1 MHHVPLIQISQSE
14 FCFRFIRLIKSRTK
28 LKYAV
33 ISKYIF
39 DRAGVFL
46 LDSNLKLIIANDDSI
61 VDKTLISW
69 LENITVSCIANFL
82 DSHILFLWLR
92 QISFRKTCYFSS
104 FGAFIP
110 FSFPVNVRCKRSLYS
125 MQHIL
130 PSYHRVYCR
139 MKDPFRKSQVSNL
152 KLITALLIR

>member
-39 DRAGVFL
+39 DHAGVFL

-61 VDKTLISW
+61 VDKTLIS
-69 LENITVSCIANFL
+69 
-82 DSHILFLWLR
+82 
-92 QISFRKTCYFSS
+92 
-104 FGAFIP
+104 
-110 FSFPVNVRCKRSLYS
+110 
-125 MQHIL
+125 
-130 PSYHRVYCR
+130 
-139 MKDPFRKSQVSNL
+139 
-152 KLITALLIR
+152 

>member
-61 VDKTLISW
+61 VDKTLIS
-69 LENITVSCIANFL
+69 
-82 DSHILFLWLR
+82 
-92 QISFRKTCYFSS
+92 
-104 FGAFIP
+104 
-110 FSFPVNVRCKRSLYS
+110 
-125 MQHIL
+125 
-130 PSYHRVYCR
+130 
-139 MKDPFRKSQVSNL
+139 
-152 KLITALLIR
+152 